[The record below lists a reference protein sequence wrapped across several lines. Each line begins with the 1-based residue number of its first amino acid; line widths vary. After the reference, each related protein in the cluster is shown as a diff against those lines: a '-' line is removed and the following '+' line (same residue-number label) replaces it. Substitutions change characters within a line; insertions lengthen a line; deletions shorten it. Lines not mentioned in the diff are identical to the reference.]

1 MKAVKSNIYRKVRVV
16 LNTERPD
23 RPQWAKIVVDGQ
35 VTHTGQKSYIR
46 RIAKRG
52 ITSCLLCKPPSFGP
66 HPLGGGG
73 FS

>member
-46 RIAKRG
+46 RIAKKRYN
-52 ITSCLLCKPPSFGP
+52 LLPTM
-66 HPLGGGG
+66 
-73 FS
+73 

>member
-46 RIAKRG
+46 RIARNPN
-52 ITSCLLCKPPSFGP
+52 SSLD
-66 HPLGGGG
+66 
-73 FS
+73 